1 MVKITISE
9 QFKWDF
15 ISNLK
20 LFTDFFKRNI
30 HEVLKSLHTNLEWK
44 VLKAEIPWSMLCWCF
59 QKKKK
64 KIIVIY
70 WIGLLWLLKSALQ
83 YLEHVR
89 FFLFWFG
96 MEQLL
101 VANGGYYLFKF
112 WVEGFWTLLNFTA
125 LEGSALLKKSVTCR
139 SFTLRDGLVG
149 RIVTMVLSWLESH
162 INSLELKR
170 Y

>member
-1 MVKITISE
+1 MR
-9 QFKWDF
+9 FY
-15 ISNLK
+15 
-20 LFTDFFKRNI
+20 
-30 HEVLKSLHTNLEWK
+30 LKSQAIHRFLQKKHSWSFKKLTHQFGMESIKSWNSLEYV
-44 VLKAEIPWSMLCWCF
+44 VLMFP
-59 QKKKK
+59 KKKK